1 MNEFSLRTR
10 EFICKYKHAWVLS
23 YFFIYMAWFMWLE
36 KNVVPKFWMRSP
48 LDDLIPFVPAFI
60 IPYTLWFAYVA
71 SAIVLF
77 LFISKQDYFKLCS
90 FLFIG
95 MSIILTIYMLFP
107 NGHRLRPQVEADGLF
122 LTMIARLH
130 QADTSTNVAPSIHVY
145 NSIGVH
151 IALAKAEKTRKIV
164 WLRVSSFILM
174 LLIIMSTVFLKQH
187 SIDDVF
193 FALPLCLIMYLLVY
207 RVDWKPFADR
217 IFASKRNGEEKA

>member
-1 MNEFSLRTR
+1 MNEYAHRAK
-10 EFICKYKHAWVLS
+10 EFIGKYKHAWILS

-36 KNVVPKFWMRSP
+36 NNIVPKYWMKSP

-77 LFISKQDYFKLCS
+77 LFISKQDYFRLCA

-107 NGHRLRPQVEADGLF
+107 NGHRLRPQVDADGLF

-130 QADTSTNVAPSIHVY
+130 DADTSTNVAPSIHVY

-151 IALAKAEKTRKIV
+151 IALAKAEKTANIR
-164 WLRVSSFILM
+164 WLRSGSFVLM

-187 SIDDVF
+187 SIDDIF
-193 FALPLCLIMYLLVY
+193 FALPLCLVMYIFVY
-207 RVDWKPFADR
+207 KIDWSPVTAKILA
-217 IFASKRNGEEKA
+217 AKRNGEENA